1 MPVQMFGLRPLH
13 RAPDNPAP
21 GKRFSV
27 ASRGPADYSERMNR
41 FTTGF
46 LIGLVFFALL
56 NLMQNSLP
64 HGRTLYGFPFAA
76 YTHGGLPRVEGGV
89 DYAALWADFGVG
101 AGFGVMG
108 GLWFVAKARR
118 RVNS

>member
-1 MPVQMFGLRPLH
+1 
-13 RAPDNPAP
+13 
-21 GKRFSV
+21 
-27 ASRGPADYSERMNR
+27 MNR

-64 HGRTLYGFPFAA
+64 YGRTGRFNHYGFPFAA
-76 YTHGGLPRVEGGV
+76 YAQGGLPRVEGGV
-89 DYAALWADFGVG
+89 DYAAFWADIGVG
-101 AGFGVMG
+101 VAFGLTG
-108 GLWFVAKARR
+108 GLWYVAKARR